1 MHLSIAA
8 GTDSEP
14 DAGLVAGKP
23 AGRRQMLALQCLPPP
38 GQTDHMQRRDP
49 FHVMRT
55 LKQTQV
61 QLERDDR
68 EEV

>member
-1 MHLSIAA
+1 
-8 GTDSEP
+8 
-14 DAGLVAGKP
+14 
-23 AGRRQMLALQCLPPP
+23 MLALQCLPPP

-68 EEV
+68 DEVRQGQGTALAGCPGKPLCGGI